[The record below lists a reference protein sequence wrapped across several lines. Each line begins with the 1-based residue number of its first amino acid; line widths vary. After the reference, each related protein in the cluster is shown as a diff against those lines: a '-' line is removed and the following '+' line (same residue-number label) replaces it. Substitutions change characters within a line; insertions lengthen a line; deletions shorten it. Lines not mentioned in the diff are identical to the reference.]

1 MDDEEDFQ
9 ALFFIECEENLSDLQ
24 TRLDALLGGDSD
36 PETVNAAFRA
46 VHSVKGG
53 AAAFG
58 FMSLVGFA
66 HEFETVMDRVRS
78 ATLDL
83 SPEVCETLLRAGDV
97 MAGLV
102 EATRN
107 GEEGV
112 TERGEKV
119 RQQLAAL
126 LGVVEPAP
134 AATAPAPIA
143 AAPEPVVEHEPEPEA
158 MCVTVRLAPRSDFLL
173 AGFDPARIIRAA
185 RPHGLVS
192 IAVEGSV
199 PPIEDYVPGDCPL
212 AWRMEFELEGTLADL
227 EDFFAT
233 YAYGA
238 DITVTSPNGEA
249 KLEPKVGTI
258 DAPAPLTDAKS
269 AAPQP
274 APAAVAAQPDAAL
287 TLAPISSAAPAVAPQ
302 PVVAPPAP
310 IARETPAAA
319 PVSPPAPLDAPQVA
333 APRKAPANEAVVDG
347 AAKAASAAPRSLR
360 VDLDRVDRLVNLVG
374 EVLIAQA
381 AVAQGVGESDG
392 AEMAAIKP
400 LVETLTRQTRE
411 LQESVMAIRAQP
423 VRSVFARLPR
433 VVRDLSDAL
442 GKEVR
447 LVMQGEDV
455 EVDTTVIEEL
465 TEPLMHMIRNAMDHG
480 VEAPDVRQAAGK
492 PRQGTL
498 TLSAEQRGGR
508 VRIVLSDDGK
518 GIDRDAVLSKARA
531 KGLVAPDETLDAAA
545 IEALIFHPGFSTA
558 ETISAVSGRG
568 VGMDVVRRKIQMLSG
583 RCVVAGNPGKGT
595 TFTITLP
602 LTLAVMD
609 GMAIRVDDQQ
619 FILPLSSVVEAITVE
634 PDSVSQLP
642 DRTRVLRL
650 RDDFLP
656 VFSLRTALALPDEA
670 NGASTAIVIDTE
682 TSGHIVVLVDDL
694 LGQRQVVLKSL
705 EGNVGQ
711 IEGVGGATILG
722 DGKVALVLDVAA
734 LFRLGPKSTGE
745 LERMH

>member
-1 MDDEEDFQ
+1 MDDDEDFQ

-24 TRLDALLGGDSD
+24 TRLDQLLAGDRD

-66 HEFETVMDRVRS
+66 HDFETVMDRVRS
-78 ATLDL
+78 ASLELT
-83 SPEVCETLLRAGDV
+83 PEVCEVLLRSGDV

-107 GEEGV
+107 GENGPVDRVARVSE
-112 TERGEKV
+112 
-119 RQQLAAL
+119 QLAAL
-126 LGVVEPAP
+126 LDAGAAPAP
-134 AATAPAPIA
+134 AA
-143 AAPEPVVEHEPEPEA
+143 AAPEAAPVPEA
-158 MCVTVRLAPRSDFLL
+158 SPPEAAPADPDALEEALCVTVLVAPRPDFLL

-185 RPHGLVS
+185 RVYGLISV
-192 IAVEGSV
+192 AVEGIV
-199 PPIEDYVPGDCPL
+199 PPIGEYTPGDCPL
-212 AWRMEFELEGTLADL
+212 AWRMEFELDGPLDAFETFLM
-227 EDFFAT
+227 T

-238 DITVTSPNGEA
+238 DITLTTPSGETRVEPNVGAVDSPAPITDA
-249 KLEPKVGTI
+249 KP
-258 DAPAPLTDAKS
+258 APAPAPPEASAPDAAAPPEAAAPAPRPKTSAAKS
-269 AAPQP
+269 PAAP
-274 APAAVAAQPDAAL
+274 APARPAEAPVA
-287 TLAPISSAAPAVAPQ
+287 T
-302 PVVAPPAP
+302 
-310 IARETPAAA
+310 TPAARR
-319 PVSPPAPLDAPQVA
+319 VPAADAPT
-333 APRKAPANEAVVDG
+333 DG
-347 AAKAASAAPRSLR
+347 TRGAQAASRSLR

-381 AVAQGVGESDG
+381 AVAQGVGETE
-392 AEMAAIKP
+392 APELVAIKP

-480 VEAPDVRQAAGK
+480 VEAPDLRQAAGK
-492 PRQGTL
+492 SRQGTL

-508 VRIVLSDDGK
+508 VRIILSDDGK
-518 GIDRDAVLSKARA
+518 GIDREAVLGKARA
-531 KGLVAPDETLDAAA
+531 KGLVAPDEILDAAA
-545 IEALIFHPGFSTA
+545 IESLIFHPGFSTA
-558 ETISAVSGRG
+558 ATISAVSGRG

-583 RCVVAGNPGKGT
+583 RCVVAGDPGKGT

-609 GMAIRVDDQQ
+609 GMAIRVGDQQ
-619 FILPLSSVVEAITVE
+619 FILPLSSVVEAITVAPQAINRL
-634 PDSVSQLP
+634 PDSTQ
-642 DRTRVLRL
+642 VLKL

-656 VFSLRTALALPDEA
+656 VYSLRTALSLPETPDA
-670 NGASTAIVIDTE
+670 PSTAVVVDTE
-682 TSGHIVVLVDDL
+682 TNGHIVVLVDDL

-722 DGKVALVLDVAA
+722 DGNVALVLDVAA
-734 LFRLGPKSTGE
+734 LFRLGARSAGD
-745 LERMH
+745 LERV